1 MLKDIWW
8 YLILRGIFALV
19 LGAFALFW
27 PDLSIGTLVTIV
39 GIFCI
44 IDGGFGLAF
53 TFKDAKLRE
62 YQLVS
67 GLTLALGFVL
77 VIWSTGVVKFV
88 LMLFGAWLVFVG
100 GGQMLTGRRMPAG
113 DSNRSVLMT
122 VGAIAAAIGLVL
134 IFWPGT
140 GIVVVSWG
148 IAAAA
153 IVHGLQS
160 LYLASRLSG
169 R

>member
-8 YLILRGIFALV
+8 YLVLRGIFALL
-19 LGAFALFW
+19 LGVVALFW
-27 PDLSIGTLVTIV
+27 PELSIGALVTVV

-44 IDGGFGLAF
+44 IDGGFGMAF
-53 TFKDAKLRE
+53 TFKDSRFRE

-67 GLTLALGFVL
+67 LLTLVLGLAL
-77 VIWSTGVVKFV
+77 VIWSTGVVKFLLV
-88 LMLFGAWLVFVG
+88 LFGAWLVFVG
-100 GGQMLTGRRMPAG
+100 GGQMLSARKLLKG
-113 DSNRSVLMT
+113 DSNRSVLMA

-153 IVHGLQS
+153 IMHGLMS

>member
-1 MLKDIWW
+1 MLKDLKW
-8 YLILRGIFALV
+8 YLILRGVFALV
-19 LGAFALFW
+19 LGAIALFW

-44 IDGGFGLAF
+44 IDGGTGLVF
-53 TFKDAKLRE
+53 TMKDSNLRE

-67 GLTLALGFVL
+67 VLTLVMGLVL
-77 VIWSTGVVKFV
+77 VIWPTGVIKFV

-100 GGQMLTGRRMPAG
+100 GGQILSGRKMAEG
-113 DSNRSVLMT
+113 DSNRRVLMAI
-122 VGAIAAAIGLVL
+122 GAIAAVIGLVL

-153 IVHGLQS
+153 IMHGAQS
-160 LYLASRLSG
+160 LYLASRLSS

>member
-1 MLKDIWW
+1 MLKDLKW
-8 YLILRGIFALV
+8 YLILRGVFALV
-19 LGAFALFW
+19 LGAIALFW

-44 IDGGFGLAF
+44 IDGGTGLFF
-53 TFKDAKLRE
+53 TMKDSNLRE

-67 GLTLALGFVL
+67 GLTLAMGLVL
-77 VIWSTGVVKFV
+77 VIWPTGVIKFV
-88 LMLFGAWLVFVG
+88 LMLFGGWLVFVG
-100 GGQMLTGRRMPAG
+100 GGQILSSRKMAEG
-113 DSNRSVLMT
+113 DSNRRLLMAI
-122 VGAIAAAIGLVL
+122 GAIAAVIGLIL

-153 IVHGLQS
+153 IVHGAQS
-160 LYLASRLSG
+160 LYLASRLSSS
-169 R
+169 

>member
-1 MLKDIWW
+1 MLKDLKW
-8 YLILRGIFALV
+8 YLILRGVFALV
-19 LGAFALFW
+19 LGAIALFW

-44 IDGGFGLAF
+44 IDGGTGLVF
-53 TFKDAKLRE
+53 TMKDSNLRE

-67 GLTLALGFVL
+67 MLTLVMGLVL
-77 VIWSTGVVKFV
+77 VIWPTGVIKFV

-100 GGQMLTGRRMPAG
+100 GGQILSGRKMAEG
-113 DSNRSVLMT
+113 DSNRRVLMAI
-122 VGAIAAAIGLVL
+122 GAIASVIGLVL

-153 IVHGLQS
+153 IVHGAQS
-160 LYLASRLSG
+160 LYLASRLSS

>member
-1 MLKDIWW
+1 MLKDLKW
-8 YLILRGIFALV
+8 YLILRGVFALV
-19 LGAFALFW
+19 LGAIALFW

-44 IDGGFGLAF
+44 IDGGTGLVF
-53 TFKDAKLRE
+53 TMKDSNLRE
-62 YQLVS
+62 YQLISV
-67 GLTLALGFVL
+67 LTLVMGLVL
-77 VIWSTGVVKFV
+77 VIWPTGVIKFV

-100 GGQMLTGRRMPAG
+100 GGQILSGRKMAKG
-113 DSNRSVLMT
+113 DSNRRVLIAI
-122 VGAIAAAIGLVL
+122 GAIAAVIGLVL

-153 IVHGLQS
+153 IVHGAQS
-160 LYLASRLSG
+160 LYLASRLSS

>member
-1 MLKDIWW
+1 MLKDLWW
-8 YLILRGIFALV
+8 YLMLRGGLALV
-19 LGAFALFW
+19 LGGVALFW
-27 PDLSIGTLVTIV
+27 PDLSIGALVTIV

-44 IDGGFGLAF
+44 IDGSTGLVF
-53 TFKDAKLRE
+53 TLKDPNLRE

-67 GLTLALGFVL
+67 VLTIAMGLVL

-88 LMLFGAWLVFVG
+88 LMLFGAWLMFVG
-100 GGQMLTGRRMPAG
+100 GGQIISGRKMPEG
-113 DSNRSVLMT
+113 DSNRSVLMAI
-122 VGAIAAAIGLVL
+122 GSIAAMIGLVL

-153 IVHGLQS
+153 IVHGVQS
-160 LYLASRLSG
+160 IFLASRLSRG
-169 R
+169 

>member
-1 MLKDIWW
+1 MLNDIWW
-8 YLILRGIFALV
+8 YLILRGGFALV
-19 LGAFALFW
+19 LGAVALFW
-27 PDLSIGTLVTIV
+27 PDLSIGALVTIV

-44 IDGGFGLAF
+44 IDGGTGLAF
-53 TFKDAKLRE
+53 TWKDPDLRE

-67 GLTLALGFVL
+67 ALTLALGLVL

-88 LMLFGAWLVFVG
+88 LMLFGAWLAFVG
-100 GGQMLTGRRMPAG
+100 VGQIFSGRKLPQG
-113 DSNRSVLMT
+113 DSNRSVLT
-122 VGAIAAAIGLVL
+122 AIGAIAATIGLIL

-153 IVHGLQS
+153 IVHGVQS
-160 LYLASRLSG
+160 IYLASRLRS
-169 R
+169 